1 MRGRLYEMFLPVLLV
16 TAVLFLLLT
25 LLTAFPAWIGF
36 GVILLLVVAAL
47 LFRRDEGPATPPQA
61 ALHTPTAP
69 RLDQFQGTIRQL
81 AQSVESIT
89 GSTTRQM
96 DLTSEQHTLI
106 EQTTQHFSTFV
117 DLSESVQGQARSL
130 TSTARQAAESS
141 ASGTTA
147 MQEAITSMES
157 IREKVTAI
165 ADTIRSLSQLTRRI
179 DVIIGSVSEIATQ
192 SNLLALNASIEAARA
207 GIHGRG
213 FAVVA
218 EEVRSLS
225 HQSTQAAH
233 QVRDILEEVQT
244 AMKQAI
250 RVTDEGLQQV
260 DVSMAVAG
268 EADRVMTQLGENVGS
283 AHLAVNKIYEIIRE
297 QVEGLDGITISVDR
311 MQRVVHS
318 NQETSRTLEG
328 QTAELTRLLQ
338 HLQTGL
344 DTLRDSARVEQD
356 TQQQAE
362 HYA

>member
-1 MRGRLYEMFLPVLLV
+1 MFLPILLMV
-16 TAVLFLLLT
+16 AVLFLLLT
-25 LLTAFPAWIGF
+25 LLTPFPAWIGF
-36 GVILLLVVAAL
+36 GVILLLVSTAI
-47 LFRRDEGPATPPQA
+47 LFRPEEGSVAQPIRHSASSH
-61 ALHTPTAP
+61 L
-69 RLDQFQGTIRQL
+69 RLDQLQGVVQQIAHTVGSISQSTARQ
-81 AQSVESIT
+81 T
-89 GSTTRQM
+89 GATT
-96 DLTSEQHTLI
+96 EQNTLI
-106 EQTTQHFSTFV
+106 EQTTQHFTAFV

-130 TSTARQAAESS
+130 TTTARQAAESS

-147 MQEAITSMES
+147 MQEAITSMDS

-165 ADTIRSLSQLTRRI
+165 ADTIRALSQLTQRI

-233 QVRDILEEVQT
+233 QVRGILEEVQN

-260 DVSMAVAG
+260 DVSMSVAG
-268 EADRVMTQLGENVGS
+268 QANHVMNQLGENVSS
-283 AHLAVNKIYEIIRE
+283 AHQAVNKIYDIIRE
-297 QVEGLDGITISVDR
+297 QVEGLDGITLSVDR
-311 MQRVVHS
+311 MQRVVHN
-318 NQETSRTLEG
+318 NQENSHTLEG
-328 QTAELTRLLQ
+328 HTAELTRLLQ
-338 HLQTGL
+338 HLQTVVE
-344 DTLRDSARVEQD
+344 TLPESARIEQD
-356 TQQQAE
+356 AQQQAE